1 MSNEFPASS
10 GRGERSVTD
19 RSPEAGRLIVVSAPS
34 GAGKSSLVE
43 SVLRRLDHLM
53 SSVSCTTRKA
63 RGAEKDGQDYR
74 FVSNEQ
80 FAEMRERGEFLEW
93 AEVHGHL
100 YGTPRAPVLEALES
114 GEDIILDIDVK
125 GAEQIRKQMPAAITV
140 FVLPLTRE
148 ILESRLAARNL
159 NTPNEMARRMR
170 NAKNEVRNFDRFEYI
185 IVNDDLERASAA
197 LEAIIV
203 ADRNRAARQR
213 ETASRIVAT
222 FGGGPSD
229 A

>member
-1 MSNEFPASS
+1 MSNEVVANPVC
-10 GRGERSVTD
+10 GQRP
-19 RSPEAGRLIVVSAPS
+19 PEQTPGPGRLIVVSAPS

-43 SVLRRLDHLM
+43 SVLRRLDRLRA
-53 SSVSCTTRKA
+53 SVSCTTRQA
-63 RGAEKDGQDYR
+63 RGAEKDGLDYN
-74 FVSNEQ
+74 FVSKEQ
-80 FAEMRERGEFLEW
+80 FADMRERGEFLEW

-100 YGTPRAPVLEALES
+100 YGTPRKPVCEALES

-125 GAEQIRKQMPAAITV
+125 GADQIRKEMPAAITI
-140 FVLPLTRE
+140 FVLPPTRGV
-148 ILESRLAARNL
+148 LESRLSSRNL

-170 NAKNEVRNFDRFEYI
+170 NAENEVRNFERFEYI
-185 IVNDDLERASAA
+185 IVNEDLERASAA

-203 ADRNRAARQR
+203 ADRHRAARQR
-213 ETASRIVAT
+213 GTASRIVAT